1 MPKRGRLPPAAHQ
14 PVDMGPRQVGLR
26 LFQSGHFDQAIY
38 HWTPLAAQDAKVRV
52 ALAEAHFRRALRT
65 PPQRMIDLQRALE
78 LAPSDLR
85 YRYHLGME
93 LHRSA
98 RIAEA
103 AAHYRAVV
111 EGGGPRGAALLLAVA
126 TLETNARADLAA
138 LPGSTPEIR
147 AVLAP
152 VQHMLLGRPPFPDA
166 QSQAL
171 TPLIRL
177 LNIGSSEAEGVINLW
192 RGLGQVAAQDDAA
205 ADTLDDRRSLPS
217 PQLVALRQAYRG
229 VAAARAGQPDLA
241 RKLWLKVR
249 EGGQFISTLDNNLG
263 ALLHA
268 ALGALAEAG
277 SYREAAD
284 MIVESQY
291 AAYGTP
297 AFQELRVQVLDR
309 AARDAVAEGRW
320 DAAAAYWEVAREA
333 VSTGSNLG
341 SPRPFL
347 HNLAL
352 AYEAQ
357 EQWEQAAEAWRA
369 MLRTQ
374 PRRKAAAKAAEQ
386 PAEGAG
392 PSPEQWAWV
401 RRRVIECYKRADRP
415 DEAVTIFRQLVKAEP
430 NDLELRLQ
438 LAEAL
443 LANEQEQAALN
454 EIERILGI
462 DPQHVE
468 ARMRQA
474 AIYSARGYTSHAEQ
488 ILREARSQHPD
499 RADLRAALVQM
510 LIEHASQNIGY
521 AGDRWAE
528 KQLHEA
534 LELDP
539 ENPSIHVYLGQA
551 ILNQRRIDEA
561 RSHIDR
567 ALDLAG
573 DQLQIYMQVIRCW
586 VIERDIALARAA
598 LARAE
603 VGAVFTPEIYVQ
615 LGLNIIKT
623 TAEPL
628 EAFNPFLP
636 PQPTLKA
643 APKPADTTWTDF
655 AREQFDKAIAARPD
669 NPQLRG
675 SVAMGLLGTHPDLA
689 LAYAE
694 EAARLAPDTPQAM
707 LIVGIALA
715 MGERKREAKD
725 QLRKAAGLAR
735 KQGQLDV
742 AREADRLRREVDSP
756 YFYAT
761 MRMQSMLGIDP
772 NEIDLEDLEDLL

>member
-1 MPKRGRLPPAAHQ
+1 MSKRGRPTPAARQ
-14 PVDMGPRQVGLR
+14 PAELGPRQLGLR
-26 LFQSGHFDQAIY
+26 AFQGGRFDEAIAY
-38 HWTPLAAQDAKVRV
+38 WAPLAAQDGKARA

-65 PPQRMIDLQRALE
+65 PPQRMPDLQRALE
-78 LAPSDLR
+78 LAPGDLR

-93 LHRSA
+93 LHRTL

-126 TLETNARADLAA
+126 TLETDPRADLAA

-147 AVLAP
+147 AALAP
-152 VQHMLLGRPPFPDA
+152 VQHMLLGRPPFPDQ
-166 QSQAL
+166 QSQAP

-177 LNIGSSEAEGVINLW
+177 LNIGSSEAEGLINLW
-192 RGLGQVAAQDDAA
+192 RGLGQIAAQDAA
-205 ADTLDDRRSLPS
+205 AAESLDDRRSLPA
-217 PQLVALRQAYRG
+217 PQLTALRQAYRG

-241 RKLWLKVR
+241 RKLWMKVR

-268 ALGALAEAG
+268 ALSALAEAG

-284 MIVESQY
+284 MVVESQY

-333 VSTGSNLG
+333 LSAGSNLG

-374 PRRKAAAKAAEQ
+374 PRRKAAAKAAEP
-386 PAEGAG
+386 PADSAG
-392 PSPEQWAWV
+392 LGPEQWAWV
-401 RRRVIECYKRADRP
+401 RRRVIACYKRADRP

-443 LANEQEQAALN
+443 LANDQEQAALN
-454 EIERILGI
+454 ETERILGI

-474 AIYSARGYTSHAEQ
+474 AIYSARGYTSHAENL
-488 ILREARSQHPD
+488 LREARLRHPD
-499 RADLRAALVQM
+499 RADLRDALVQM
-510 LIEHASQNIGY
+510 LIQHASQNIGY

-539 ENPSIHVYLGQA
+539 ENPTIQIYLGQA
-551 ILNQRRIDEA
+551 LMNQRRLAEA
-561 RSHIDR
+561 RPHLDR

-586 VIERDIALARAA
+586 VIERDAAQARAA

-603 VGAVFTPEIYVQ
+603 AGAVFTPEISIQ
-615 LGLNIIKT
+615 LGLNILKT

-636 PQPTLKA
+636 PPPGPRA
-643 APKPADTTWTDF
+643 APKPADSTWVDF
-655 AREQFDKAIAARPD
+655 AREQFDKAIAAQPD
-669 NPQLRG
+669 SPQLRS
-675 SVAMGLLGTHPDLA
+675 SVAVGLLGIDPALA

-715 MGERKREAKD
+715 MNERKREAKD

-735 KQGQLDV
+735 KLGQLDL
-742 AREADRLRREVDSP
+742 AREADSLRREVDSP

-761 MRMQSMLGIDP
+761 FRMQSMLGVDP
-772 NEIDLEDLEDLL
+772 SEIDLEDLEDLL